1 MPRTQSKK
9 TLMGCTLLLLGPCI
23 FAQAATTVDQH
34 RPASPQGAVEISN
47 VAGSV
52 DVQGWDKPEVSVTG
66 TIGKD
71 VERVEVTGDDNRISI
86 RVVLPS
92 GHSWGSR
99 TDSEAHLIV
108 HLPADSSLSTSL
120 VSADLKISGVKGDAK
135 LQTVSGN
142 VTGDV
147 GGDVRANV
155 VSGDIKLTAMSAKM
169 IEVKAISGNIVLTG
183 GNAEAE
189 VTTVSGDATVTLGT
203 VTRVRIKG
211 ISGTLKSS
219 VALSPDAQ
227 FESETVSGDVK
238 GRNLPANLPRISM
251 FNPSAAALQNCFG
264 PKPTDIHH
272 GSGQRVTFKT
282 GDTHASVHISTKSGD
297 VRMCAKGDHH

>member
-9 TLMGCTLLLLGPCI
+9 TILGCALLFLVPWT
-23 FAQAATTVDQH
+23 FAQAATTIDQH
-34 RPASPQGAVEISN
+34 RPANPQGAVEISN

-52 DVQGWDKPEVSVTG
+52 DVQVWDKAEVSVTG

-71 VERVEVTGDDNRISI
+71 VERVEVTGDDNRTSI
-86 RVVLPS
+86 RVILPS
-92 GHSWGSR
+92 GHLWGSR
-99 TDSEAHLIV
+99 SDSEAHLIV
-108 HLPADSSLSTSL
+108 HLPANSSLSTSL
-120 VSADLKISGVKGDAK
+120 VSADLKVSGIKGDAK

-155 VSGDIKLTAMSAKM
+155 VSGDIKLSAMSAKM

-203 VTRVRIKG
+203 VTRARIKG
-211 ISGTLKSS
+211 ISGTLKSNL
-219 VALSPDAQ
+219 ALSPDAQ
-227 FESETVSGDVK
+227 FESETVSGDV
-238 GRNLPANLPRISM
+238 RVDFASEPAADFDVQS
-251 FNPSAAALQNCFG
+251 FSGSVENCFG
-264 PKPTDIHH
+264 PKPVDVHH
-272 GSGQRVTFKT
+272 GSGQRLTFKT
-282 GDTHASVHISTKSGD
+282 GETHARVRISTKSGD

>member
-227 FESETVSGDVK
+227 FESETVSGDV
-238 GRNLPANLPRISM
+238 RVEFASEPAADFDVQS
-251 FNPSAAALQNCFG
+251 FSGSVQNCFG

>member
-1 MPRTQSKK
+1 MPRIQLKK
-9 TLMGCTLLLLGPCI
+9 TLLGCTLLLLGPWA

-34 RPASPQGAVEISN
+34 RPANPQGAVEISN

-52 DVQGWDKPEVSVTG
+52 DVQGWDKSEISVTG

-71 VERVEVTGDDNRISI
+71 VERVEVTGDDNRTSI

-92 GHSWGSR
+92 GHAWGSR
-99 TDSEAHLIV
+99 TDSEAHLTV
-108 HLPADSSLSTSL
+108 HLPANSSLSTSL
-120 VSADLKISGVKGDAK
+120 VSADLKVSGVKGDAK

-155 VSGDIKLTAMSAKM
+155 VSGDIKLTAMSSKM

-203 VTRVRIKG
+203 VTRARIKG
-211 ISGTLKSS
+211 ISGTLKTNLT
-219 VALSPDAQ
+219 LSPDAQ
-227 FESETVSGDVK
+227 FESETVSGDV
-238 GRNLPANLPRISM
+238 RVEFASEPAADFDVQS
-251 FNPSAAALQNCFG
+251 FSGSVENCFG
-264 PKPTDIHH
+264 PKPMDVHH

-282 GDTHASVHISTKSGD
+282 GDTHARVRISTKSGD
-297 VRMCAKGDHH
+297 VRMCAKGDHR

>member
-1 MPRTQSKK
+1 MMLRTQSKK
-9 TLMGCTLLLLGPCI
+9 TLLGCSLLLLAPWT
-23 FAQAATTVDQH
+23 FALGETTVDQH
-34 RPASPQGAVEISN
+34 RPANQQGAVEISN

-52 DVQGWDKPEVSVTG
+52 DVQGWDKAEVSVTG

-71 VERVEVTGDDNRISI
+71 VERVEVTGDDNRTSI

-92 GHSWGSR
+92 GHNWGSR

-108 HLPADSSLSTSL
+108 HLPANSSLSTSL
-120 VSADLKISGVKGDAK
+120 VSADLKVSGVKGDAK

-169 IEVKAISGNIVLTG
+169 IEIKAISGNIVLTG
-183 GNAEAE
+183 GNAETE

-203 VTRVRIKG
+203 VTRARIKG
-211 ISGTLKSS
+211 ISGTLKSNL
-219 VALSPDAQ
+219 ALSPDAQ
-227 FESETVSGDVK
+227 FESETVSGDV
-238 GRNLPANLPRISM
+238 RVDFASEPAADFDIQS
-251 FNPSAAALQNCFG
+251 FSGSVENCFG
-264 PKPTDIHH
+264 PKPTDVHH

-282 GDTHASVHISTKSGD
+282 GDTHARVRISTKSGD
-297 VRMCAKGDHH
+297 VRMCAKGDHR

>member
-9 TLMGCTLLLLGPCI
+9 TLLGCTLLLLGPWI
-23 FAQAATTVDQH
+23 FAHAATTVDQH

-71 VERVEVTGDDNRISI
+71 VERVEVTGDDNRTSI

-92 GHSWGSR
+92 GHNWGSR
-99 TDSEAHLIV
+99 NDSEAHLIV
-108 HLPADSSLSTSL
+108 HLPANSSLSTSL
-120 VSADLKISGVKGDAK
+120 VSADLKVSGVKGDAK

-169 IEVKAISGNIVLTG
+169 IEIKAISGNIVLTG

-203 VTRVRIKG
+203 VTRARIKG

-219 VALSPDAQ
+219 LALGPDAQ
-227 FESETVSGDVK
+227 FESETVSGDV
-238 GRNLPANLPRISM
+238 GVEFAVEPAADFDIQSLSGGV
-251 FNPSAAALQNCFG
+251 QNCFG
-264 PKPTDIHH
+264 PKPMEIRH

-282 GDTHASVHISTKSGD
+282 GDTHARVHISTNSGD
-297 VRMCAKGDHH
+297 VRMCAKGDHR